1 MYPLHGLA
9 FAEWLLADERT
20 SKSKDKEIP
29 RAVPQDGQ
37 RLVHERGDSRVF
49 PQLQESTAKNLG
61 TTECEPEVGANVQQ
75 RRITR
80 NNEKIKRYE

>member
-1 MYPLHGLA
+1 MCTLYELA
-9 FAEWLLADERT
+9 FAEWLLTDERT

-37 RLVHERGDSRVF
+37 GLVYERGDSRVF

-61 TTECEPEVGANVQQ
+61 VTEREPEVGANVQQ

-80 NNEKIKRYE
+80 NDKKIKRHE

>member
-1 MYPLHGLA
+1 MCALYELA
-9 FAEWLLADERT
+9 LAEWLLIDERT

-29 RAVPQDGQ
+29 RVVPQDRQ

-61 TTECEPEVGANVQQ
+61 TTERESEATEFIQPK
-75 RRITR
+75 RI
-80 NNEKIKRYE
+80 

>member
-37 RLVHERGDSRVF
+37 RLVHERGNSRVF
-49 PQLQESTAKNLG
+49 PQLQEPTAAHRRNA
-61 TTECEPEVGANVQQ
+61 ECKPAVRANVQQ

-80 NNEKIKRYE
+80 NDKKIKTQ

>member
-1 MYPLHGLA
+1 MCTLYELA
-9 FAEWLLADERT
+9 FAEWLLTDERT

-29 RAVPQDGQ
+29 RAVPQDRQ

-61 TTECEPEVGANVQQ
+61 TTERESEATEFIQPK
-75 RRITR
+75 RI
-80 NNEKIKRYE
+80 

>member
-9 FAEWLLADERT
+9 ITEWLLADEWA

-29 RAVPQDGQ
+29 RTVPQDGQ
-37 RLVHERGDSRVF
+37 GLVHERGDSRLF

-61 TTECEPEVGANVQQ
+61 VTEREPEATEFIQPE
-75 RRITR
+75 RI
-80 NNEKIKRYE
+80 